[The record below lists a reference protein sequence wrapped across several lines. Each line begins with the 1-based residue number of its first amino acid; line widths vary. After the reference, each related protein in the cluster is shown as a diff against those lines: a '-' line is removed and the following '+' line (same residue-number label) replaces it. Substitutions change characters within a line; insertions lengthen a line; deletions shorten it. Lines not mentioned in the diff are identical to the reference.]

1 VLFAAGRLLVAVKV
15 MALLPASLMSVVV
28 GVLPASVKPVLVVL
42 VLMPVEPMTAQPT
55 SSCRCRRP

>member
-1 VLFAAGRLLVAVKV
+1 LLVAVKV
-15 MALLPASLMSVVV
+15 MALLPASLMSAVV

-42 VLMPVEPMTAQPT
+42 VRMPVEPMTAQPT

>member
-1 VLFAAGRLLVAVKV
+1 LLVAVKV

-42 VLMPVEPMTAQPT
+42 VRMPVEPMTAQPT